1 MFSRLTLVVLAYI
14 RETGTLNPYV
24 EQGVTGTLNPV
35 RDAFFFSVIIPVKSF
50 EQTLNS
56 KSLQLYRQKSRGGG
70 TDLKYSSNNYVLK
83 YNRRY

>member
-56 KSLQLYRQKSRGGG
+56 KSLQLYRQKSRGRERV
-70 TDLKYSSNNYVLK
+70 SSTAVIIMF
-83 YNRRY
+83 